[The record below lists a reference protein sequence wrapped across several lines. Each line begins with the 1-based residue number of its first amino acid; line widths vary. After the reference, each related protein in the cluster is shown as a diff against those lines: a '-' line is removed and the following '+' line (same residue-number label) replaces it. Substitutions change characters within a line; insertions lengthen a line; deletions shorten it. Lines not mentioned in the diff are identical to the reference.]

1 MQQLSLKNGMTYKIK
16 EFNAEDFDHVHQLNA
31 EEEWNNLVK
40 KSEDTKNAWLHST
53 IKFLVFDGD
62 TLAGYVRGFTD
73 EHVTTYITELLI
85 NQRYR
90 GQGIGTELIK
100 YVHHLYPKTRIDLLA
115 SSTSRTFYEDNDY
128 RAFYGFRKTIEEY

>member
-1 MQQLSLKNGMTYKIK
+1 MQQLSLKNGKTYIIK
-16 EFNAEDFDHVHQLNA
+16 EFHAEDFEHVHQLNA

-40 KSEDTKNAWLHST
+40 KSEDTKHAWLNST

-85 NQRYR
+85 NQRFR

-128 RAFYGFRKTIEEY
+128 RTFYGFRKTIEEY